1 MLGRQFVNV
10 GEGGVRVTIYKP
22 INIREGKDKNS
33 REEDDR
39 AEEVTACDNVGGNNA
54 AIFCSQMSSF

>member
-10 GEGGVRVTIYKP
+10 GEGEGHHKP
-22 INIREGKDKNS
+22 INIREGEDKNS

>member
-10 GEGGVRVTIYKP
+10 GEGGVRV
-22 INIREGKDKNS
+22 INIREDKNS

-54 AIFCSQMSSF
+54 AIFCSQVSSF

>member
-10 GEGGVRVTIYKP
+10 VEGGVRVTIRP
-22 INIREGKDKNS
+22 INTREWEDKNS
-33 REEDDR
+33 GEEDDR
-39 AEEVTACDNVGGNNA
+39 AEEVTACDNVCENNA

>member
-10 GEGGVRVTIYKP
+10 GEGGVRV
-22 INIREGKDKNS
+22 INIREDKNS

-39 AEEVTACDNVGGNNA
+39 AEEVTACDNVGENNA
-54 AIFCSQMSSF
+54 AIFCSQMSSL